1 MEDTNLL
8 LFETCLVALV
18 RHNFYIDEKASLQ
31 LIEHYLF
38 ADEAL
43 TSIQTEGDHADLL
56 ATKAITR
63 FALVYYSLTYLVVWV
78 CCVYSVDVSIGC

>member
-18 RHNFYIDEKASLQ
+18 RHNFYVDEKASLQ
-31 LIEHYLF
+31 LIKHYLF

-56 ATKAITR
+56 
-63 FALVYYSLTYLVVWV
+63 VVWV

>member
-1 MEDTNLL
+1 MIVLVMEDTNLL

-63 FALVYYSLTYLVVWV
+63 IALVYYSLT
-78 CCVYSVDVSIGC
+78 

>member
-18 RHNFYIDEKASLQ
+18 RHNFYVDKKASLQ

-56 ATKAITR
+56 ATKAILVI
-63 FALVYYSLTYLVVWV
+63 ALVYYSLT
-78 CCVYSVDVSIGC
+78 

>member
-1 MEDTNLL
+1 MSGLLHRNLLVIVLVMEDTNLL

-56 ATKAITR
+56 ATI
-63 FALVYYSLTYLVVWV
+63 ALVYYSLT
-78 CCVYSVDVSIGC
+78 